1 MRGPY
6 TADVGALRV
15 IVASMLA
22 LTIHAAQGVSPADI
36 ADAIKQSTE
45 GHELQASCSAT
56 AFDAYQV
63 RSGYQIVVA
72 GPVGRIMAA
81 ANSAHQ
87 QHQPFEE
94 TDVTDALRAPVLT
107 VKATMIMP
115 ILPVIGE
122 IGRPTVVGGWS
133 PSLPPTPARSPDP
146 MALPDDSTG
155 IVLRSTAKNE
165 QGPVVLE
172 PIGRLASS
180 ASSFDLTA
188 FRAMPDADIEVVLM
202 TSAHPSGGYSCKIDS
217 KNRTS
222 LR

>member
-1 MRGPY
+1 MVVLLIP
-6 TADVGALRV
+6 LR
-15 IVASMLA
+15 
-22 LTIHAAQGVSPADI
+22 QGVSPADI
-36 ADAIKQSTE
+36 ADAIKQGME

-107 VKATMIMP
+107 VKVSPMMPSVRVVLPIPPPAGSGQASMP
-115 ILPVIGE
+115 I
-122 IGRPTVVGGWS
+122 
-133 PSLPPTPARSPDP
+133 ASPDP
-146 MALPDDSTG
+146 MDYPDGYTW
-155 IVLRSTAKNE
+155 IVMRSTAKNE
-165 QGPVVLE
+165 QVLK
-172 PIGRLASS
+172 PIGWNAPS
-180 ASSFDLTA
+180 ASIDSGGRGFLSPPTLTAPFEPVAGIISFDFTA

-202 TSAHPSGGYSCKIDS
+202 TSAHPTGGYSCKIGS
-217 KNRTS
+217 KNRTV